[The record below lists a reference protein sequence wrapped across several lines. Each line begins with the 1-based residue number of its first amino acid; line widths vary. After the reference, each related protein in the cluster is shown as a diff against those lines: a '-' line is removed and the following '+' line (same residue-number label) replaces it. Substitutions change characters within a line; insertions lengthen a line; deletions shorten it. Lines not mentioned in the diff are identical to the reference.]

1 MLVKDVMTGKAIWI
15 APDTVVRDIAAKM
28 RELEIGSLPVSENG
42 KLIGMI
48 TDRDI
53 ALRCCADGFDPET
66 TTAREVMSKGVTWCF
81 DDQEIEDAAQVMQQ
95 KHIRRLPVLSRSEK
109 VVGFLSVDDISTK
122 ASHELGG
129 EVLEAVAHH

>member
-1 MLVKDVMTGKAIWI
+1 MLVKDVMTGKAIWVS
-15 APDTVVRDIAAKM
+15 PETVVRDVASKM
-28 RELEIGSLPVSENG
+28 RELEIGSLPVSEND

-81 DDQEIEDAAQVMQQ
+81 DDQEIGDAAHVMEQ
-95 KHIRRLPVLSRSEK
+95 KHIRRLPVLNRSDK
-109 VVGFLSVDDISTK
+109 MVGFLSVDDISVK
-122 ASHELGG
+122 VSHELGG
-129 EVLEAVAHH
+129 EVLEAATHH